1 MKRIIILLVALIS
14 LFYTQAQ
21 TIVQDSTSQFK
32 LPLSA
37 GSFVFDKNTARIW
50 QITQK
55 ATATNTL
62 ETTAKR
68 EVTSKYALIDS
79 VLQLRHDISDSIAS
93 IYSYWKTKPMDA
105 GNYNRYLTVNST
117 DIRGISVFGGQLKD
131 GATGLAAYYS
141 TIRINSHGFAINN
154 SLLDSVSIG
163 FVANNSTISN
173 GSGGVSIN
181 DGIIRSG
188 SHGFA
193 INSSRLDTTSVGF
206 VAKNSTISN
215 GSGGVSINDG
225 IIRSG
230 SHGFAINNGKIEN
243 TASGIAITNSKIENS
258 SYGFAINSSKIE
270 NSAHGIAITN
280 SEIRYG
286 SRGLAVDNATLT
298 NGSTGFATKNSYL
311 YNVNG
316 ISISSHDSLISTNHS
331 SIVSSI
337 AGINNKILY
346 TSNHLNQSVLLG
358 AAESNII
365 NCNNFIGLNLQQKT
379 YENLNNTTV
388 IDENLMLPGI
398 LQKETDSVLYI
409 SGDSVYKGVIPQTS
423 TKSIVTYRGQN
434 MTSYRSAEPL
444 HIYSFSSKTD
454 NNNANSVTT
463 GHTTYNNGSLI
474 PFISP
479 NSGLL
484 ITSVTLMAAQAAVSQ
499 SEVGAAPYVRVDLY
513 SVEGTGRTL
522 IESLQVPI
530 ININAIQ
537 TNNSGGGTTLV
548 NATLDLAVPVSVV
561 GGIMWGC
568 EIVTQNSNNNQ
579 IYGMGKVQI
588 MITGEI
594 E

>member
-193 INSSRLDTTSVGF
+193 IN
-206 VAKNSTISN
+206 
-215 GSGGVSINDG
+215 
-225 IIRSG
+225 
-230 SHGFAINNGKIEN
+230 NGKIEN

-258 SYGFAINSSKIE
+258 SYGIAINSSKIE

-298 NGSTGFATKNSYL
+298 NGSTGVATKNSYL

-463 GHTTYNNGSLI
+463 GETTYNNGSLI

-548 NATLDLAVPVSVV
+548 NATLDLVVPVSVV

>member
-1 MKRIIILLVALIS
+1 MKRTIILLVALIS

-154 SLLDSVSIG
+154 
-163 FVANNSTISN
+163 
-173 GSGGVSIN
+173 
-181 DGIIRSG
+181 
-188 SHGFA
+188 
-193 INSSRLDTTSVGF
+193 
-206 VAKNSTISN
+206 
-215 GSGGVSINDG
+215 
-225 IIRSG
+225 
-230 SHGFAINNGKIEN
+230 GKIEN

-258 SYGFAINSSKIE
+258 SYGIAINSSKIE

-298 NGSTGFATKNSYL
+298 NGSTGVATKNSYL

-463 GHTTYNNGSLI
+463 GETTYNNGSLI

-548 NATLDLAVPVSVV
+548 NAKLDLVVPVSVV